1 MMMEAVLTSRTH
13 PEYGEIAI
21 PFPIPE
27 EDYDRTMELLEELGI
42 GDVLAQDCRVI
53 KLESEY
59 PVLERLKGA
68 AVNVDELDYLA
79 KRLESFW
86 KSEKNQFLAMA
97 HKLDLTDI
105 KDLINLTFCCQD
117 TTVITD
123 FAKLEEVGREHCVKN
138 DGLTVDEYY
147 SIDGRAEALALIRS
161 GNGTVTPY
169 GVVYDSGMELKQ
181 LYTRME
187 GRSFRTPLRR
197 SFTTLSS
204 SSRNSWVFSSS
215 GPLGHQV
222 W

>member
-79 KRLESFW
+79 SICSRWDGISGG
-86 KSEKNQFLAMA
+86 M
-97 HKLDLTDI
+97 KLNCKPAPT
-105 KDLINLTFCCQD
+105 K
-117 TTVITD
+117 
-123 FAKLEEVGREHCVKN
+123 
-138 DGLTVDEYY
+138 
-147 SIDGRAEALALIRS
+147 
-161 GNGTVTPY
+161 
-169 GVVYDSGMELKQ
+169 
-181 LYTRME
+181 
-187 GRSFRTPLRR
+187 
-197 SFTTLSS
+197 
-204 SSRNSWVFSSS
+204 
-215 GPLGHQV
+215 
-222 W
+222 

>member
-42 GDVLAQDCRVI
+42 GDVLAQDCRIV
-53 KLESEY
+53 KLESAY
-59 PVLERLKGA
+59 PVLERLEDA

-86 KSEKNQFLAMA
+86 KSEKDQFLAMA

-105 KDLINLTFCCQD
+105 QGFINLSFCCQD

-123 FAKLEEVGREHCVKN
+123 FSELE
-138 DGLTVDEYY
+138 
-147 SIDGRAEALALIRS
+147 A
-161 GNGTVTPY
+161 
-169 GVVYDSGMELKQ
+169 VVFDAVLPTDF
-181 LYTRME
+181 L
-187 GRSFRTPLRR
+187 
-197 SFTTLSS
+197 
-204 SSRNSWVFSSS
+204 
-215 GPLGHQV
+215 
-222 W
+222 